1 MAKVDLQQAYWHIPV
16 HHRFRR
22 FLSFRF
28 QGKDFQF
35 KAMPFG
41 LSVTPISFTAV
52 MRLPFRL
59 LRKRG
64 HSALNYLDDW
74 IVWADTFLACQVAVQ
89 YLLWILGELGF
100 LVNHEKS
107 QLIPCQSLEWL
118 GIRLDSRGPSL
129 SLPLSSGEKLVAKVS
144 EFSVSKEATKR
155 KESLLGSMAFVGQW
169 LPEAKWAFYRFL
181 PILALFSLFEGFT
194 DSPSPPSRASSFLV
208 APVTQPLSSG
218 GPEAPAWLDL
228 ALDRCVG

>member
-1 MAKVDLQQAYWHIPV
+1 MMTFGLQWKFTAPIPSLSLVVSNDPRLSPLIEEMRRKEVIVPSIDPLVRARIFSVSKPDGKLRPILDVSPLNKVIAVRSFSLPSTSDLRSLLPLAAFMAKVDLQQAYWHIPV

-41 LSVTPISFTAV
+41 LSVAPISFTAV

-74 IVWADTFLACQVAVQ
+74 IVWADTFQSCQVAVQ
-89 YLLWILGELGF
+89 DLLSILGELGF

-107 QLIPCQSLEWL
+107 QLIPCQSLE
-118 GIRLDSRGPSL
+118 
-129 SLPLSSGEKLVAKVS
+129 
-144 EFSVSKEATKR
+144 
-155 KESLLGSMAFVGQW
+155 
-169 LPEAKWAFYRFL
+169 
-181 PILALFSLFEGFT
+181 
-194 DSPSPPSRASSFLV
+194 
-208 APVTQPLSSG
+208 
-218 GPEAPAWLDL
+218 
-228 ALDRCVG
+228 